1 MVKKV
6 TDNQTLEEVIARIQD
21 LLRWKRLISQI
32 EENKNIFG
40 EDISGEIKRCEK
52 LLDSYSELKNLRFSE
67 IKEKKLRHKLLQRLI
82 KKRKLNIW
90 IERNEDHIH
99 KQELENSISSP
110 MGDFNEIIE
119 KLRKE

>member
-67 IKEKKLRHKLLQRLI
+67 IKEEKLRHKLLQKLI

>member
-52 LLDSYSELKNLRFSE
+52 LLDSDSELKNLRFSE
-67 IKEKKLRHKLLQRLI
+67 IKEEKLRHKLLQKLI

>member
-1 MVKKV
+1 MVKIV
-6 TDNQTLEEVIARIQD
+6 IDNQTLEEVIAGIQN
-21 LLRWKRLISQI
+21 LL

-52 LLDSYSELKNLRFSE
+52 LLDIYSELKNLRFSE
-67 IKEKKLRHKLLQRLI
+67 IKEEKLRHKLLQRLI

-90 IERNEDHIH
+90 IKRNEDHIH
-99 KQELENSISSP
+99 EQELENSIPSP
-110 MGDFNEIIE
+110 MGEFNEIIQ

>member
-67 IKEKKLRHKLLQRLI
+67 IKEEKLRHKLLQKLI

-90 IERNEDHIH
+90 IERNADHIH
-99 KQELENSISSP
+99 KQELENIIPSP

>member
-67 IKEKKLRHKLLQRLI
+67 IKEEKLRHKLLQKLI

-99 KQELENSISSP
+99 KQELENIIPSP
-110 MGDFNEIIE
+110 MGDFNELIE

>member
-67 IKEKKLRHKLLQRLI
+67 IKEEKLRHKLLQKLI

-99 KQELENSISSP
+99 KQELENRISSP

>member
-67 IKEKKLRHKLLQRLI
+67 IKEEKLRHKLLQKLI

-99 KQELENSISSP
+99 EQELENSIPSP

>member
-67 IKEKKLRHKLLQRLI
+67 IKEEKLRHKLLQKLI

-99 KQELENSISSP
+99 KQELENIIPSP

>member
-40 EDISGEIKRCEK
+40 EDISG
-52 LLDSYSELKNLRFSE
+52 
-67 IKEKKLRHKLLQRLI
+67 
-82 KKRKLNIW
+82 
-90 IERNEDHIH
+90 
-99 KQELENSISSP
+99 
-110 MGDFNEIIE
+110 
-119 KLRKE
+119 

>member
-67 IKEKKLRHKLLQRLI
+67 IKEEKLRHKLLQKLI

-90 IERNEDHIH
+90 I
-99 KQELENSISSP
+99 
-110 MGDFNEIIE
+110 
-119 KLRKE
+119 

>member
-1 MVKKV
+1 MVKIV
-6 TDNQTLEEVIARIQD
+6 IDNQTLEEVIAGIQN
-21 LLRWKRLISQI
+21 LL

-99 KQELENSISSP
+99 EQELENSIPSP
-110 MGDFNEIIE
+110 MGKFNEIIQ